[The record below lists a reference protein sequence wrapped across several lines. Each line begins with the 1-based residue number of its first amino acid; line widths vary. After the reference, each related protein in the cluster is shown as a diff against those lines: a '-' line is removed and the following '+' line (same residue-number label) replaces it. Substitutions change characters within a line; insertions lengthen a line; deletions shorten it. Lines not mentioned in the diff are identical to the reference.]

1 MAFRMAGHP
10 DGTTRQRVV
19 TESTVSLPDVA
30 DRWILR
36 VVLARADF
44 RRLLATRLTS
54 QCGDGVFQASLAGAV
69 LFNPER
75 QANAVSIAAGF
86 TVLLLPYSFVGPFAG
101 VLLDRWSRQRVLVVA
116 SLVRCALVALVA
128 AETAAGLAGVPFYA
142 SALLVISA
150 NRFFLAALSAALP
163 HVVDGDAQLVTANAT
178 STMSGSLATTAGA
191 TVALGLLGLVGSSNH
206 AYAGVALAATL
217 GYGAAAAAGRGF
229 GRNQLGPDD
238 VERAQRETLAVVAR
252 GLAAGGRHVA
262 ERRVALYALAA
273 IGGHRLFYG
282 MSFVVTLLL
291 YRNYFHD
298 EGLFRAGVTGLGQ
311 AVVATALGGL
321 LAASV
326 TPPGARR
333 VGKQTWIAG
342 SLALAALAQLLA
354 GLPYSM
360 QALLPGAFV
369 LGFAAQGI
377 KICVD
382 TIVQE
387 EVADEYRG
395 RVFSLYDTLFNVA
408 FVAACVFTAF
418 TVPSTGRSYP
428 ILFLVVLG
436 YGTTSAV
443 YLRAVRRLPRSAAA
457 ALPAPQRSS

>member
-1 MAFRMAGHP
+1 
-10 DGTTRQRVV
+10 
-19 TESTVSLPDVA
+19 VA
-30 DRWILR
+30 ERWILR
-36 VVLARADF
+36 VVLGRPGF
-44 RRLLATRLTS
+44 RRLLGTRLAS

-75 QANAVSIAAGF
+75 QANPTSIAAGF

-116 SLVRCALVALVA
+116 SLVRCALVVAVA
-128 AETAAGLAGVPFYA
+128 AETAAGLAGIPFYA

-163 HVVDGDAQLVTANAT
+163 HVVVGDAQLVTANST
-178 STMSGSLATTAGA
+178 STTSGSLATTAGA
-191 TVALGLLGLVGSSNH
+191 TIALVLLGLTGSGNH
-206 AYAGVALAATL
+206 AYAVAALAATL
-217 GYGAAAAAGRGF
+217 GYGGAALVARGF
-229 GRNQLGPDD
+229 GPEQLGPDD
-238 VERAQRETLAVVAR
+238 VERSQRETLAAVVR
-252 GLAAGGRHVA
+252 GLVAGARHVS
-262 ERRVALYALAA
+262 ERRAALYALAA

-282 MSFVVTLLL
+282 MSFVATLLL

-298 EGLFRAGVTGLGQ
+298 EGFFRAGVTGLGQ
-311 AVVATALGGL
+311 AVLATAFGGVI
-321 LAASV
+321 AATL

-333 VGKQTWIAG
+333 LGKQIWIAG
-342 SLALAALAQLLA
+342 SLAMAALAQLVA

-369 LGFAAQGI
+369 LGFAAQGV
-377 KICVD
+377 KVCVD

-387 EVADEYRG
+387 EVDDEYRG

-418 TVPSTGRSYP
+418 TLPSTGRSYP
-428 ILFLVVLG
+428 LLALVVLG
-436 YGTTSAV
+436 YTTTAAL
-443 YLRAVRRLPRSAAA
+443 YLRAVRRLAA
-457 ALPAPQRSS
+457 RDEMTESSSHSTR

>member
-1 MAFRMAGHP
+1 
-10 DGTTRQRVV
+10 V
-19 TESTVSLPDVA
+19 T

-36 VVLARADF
+36 VVFARPDF
-44 RRLLATRLTS
+44 RRLLSTRLAS

-75 QANAVSIAAGF
+75 QANPASIAAGF

-128 AETAAGLAGVPFYA
+128 AETSAGLTGLPFYA
-142 SALLVISA
+142 SALLVISV

-163 HVVDGDAQLVTANAT
+163 HVVEGDAQLVTANST
-178 STMSGSLATTAGA
+178 STTCGSLATTAGA
-191 TVALGLLGLVGSSNH
+191 GLALGLLGLLGSSNH
-206 AYAGVALAATL
+206 AYAAVALAATL
-217 GYGAAAAAGRGF
+217 GYGGAAAVGRGF
-229 GRNQLGPDD
+229 GRDQLGPDD
-238 VERAQRETLAVVAR
+238 VERERRETLAAVAR
-252 GLAAGGRHVA
+252 GLAAGARHVA
-262 ERRVALYALAA
+262 ERRTAFLALVA

-282 MSFVVTLLL
+282 ISFVVTLLL
-291 YRNYFHD
+291 YRNYFVD
-298 EGLFRAGVTGLGQ
+298 DGFFRAGVTGLGQ
-311 AVVATALGGL
+311 AVLATAVGGL
-321 LAASV
+321 VAASV
-326 TPPGARR
+326 TPPGSRR
-333 VGKQTWIAG
+333 VGKPTWIAG
-342 SLALAALAQLLA
+342 SLALAAVAQLIA

-360 QALLPGAFV
+360 QALLPGAIV
-369 LGFAAQGI
+369 LGFVAQGA

-387 EVADEYRG
+387 EVDDEFRG

-428 ILFLVVLG
+428 MLALVVTG
-436 YGTTSAV
+436 YALTSLF
-443 YLRAVRRLPRSAAA
+443 YLNAARRLGRTRARAELVPESVTE
-457 ALPAPQRSS
+457 S